1 MSRPHAQAEL
11 VAKLP
16 LPCVVCGAPVPQTP
30 GWCHPKRV
38 CRSGSFREN
47 GIERPSKCA
56 IARFDPVKRAA
67 NKQIYKERHPEK
79 VRAYYLTPEFREHR
93 NWRDRRQRKLNPE
106 VWRERSRRQM
116 VRRRERQGT
125 AKLILGYRQNGGD
138 LLAKVRAAVPSH
150 YERATRDE
158 MIGEAV
164 MLALEG
170 ATVAAAVKAAVK
182 AVNKVE
188 QPGRY
193 AKPIED
199 CFWL

>member
-1 MSRPHAQAEL
+1 M
-11 VAKLP
+11 AKP
-16 LPCVVCGAPVPQTP
+16 QFLPCRTCGKPVPQEP

-38 CRSGSFREN
+38 CRSGSFRAS
-47 GIERPSKCA
+47 GVERPSPCA
-56 IARFDPVKRAA
+56 TARYDQDRRNA
-67 NKQIYKERHPEK
+67 NKRLYKERHPEK
-79 VRAYYLTPEFREHR
+79 IRAYYLTPEFREHR
-93 NWRDRRQRKLNPE
+93 NWRDRRQRQINPE

-116 VRRRERQGT
+116 VRRREREGR
-125 AKLILGYRQNGGD
+125 ARLILGYRQNGQD
-138 LLAKVRAAVPSH
+138 LLIRVRAAVPSH
-150 YERATRDE
+150 YDRATRDE

-170 ATVAAAVKAAVK
+170 ATVADAVKTAVR

-188 QPGRY
+188 APGRY